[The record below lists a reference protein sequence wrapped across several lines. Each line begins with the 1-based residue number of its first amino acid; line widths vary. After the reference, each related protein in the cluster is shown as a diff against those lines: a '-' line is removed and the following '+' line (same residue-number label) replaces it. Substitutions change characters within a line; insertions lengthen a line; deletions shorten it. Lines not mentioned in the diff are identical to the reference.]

1 MHTSPDRHFAMT
13 EMIEMLKGPW
23 TWWVAGPL
31 IGLVVPFVFWYGGRK
46 WGVSQSLQHL
56 CAATLPRGIE
66 YFRYDWWREGA
77 WSLAMVAGMIVGGFL
92 GGRILSNPEYVVP
105 ISDATHR
112 DLVALGVGSFDGMVP
127 SDLFSFHSLL
137 TLPGVV
143 LIVVGAFLVG
153 FGARYAN
160 GCTSGHAI
168 SGLANLQPSSLLAV
182 VGFFVGGLIS
192 VHLIL
197 PLLF

>member
-1 MHTSPDRHFAMT
+1 
-13 EMIEMLKGPW
+13 MIDILRAPW

-31 IGLVVPFVFWYGGRK
+31 IGLVVPFVYWYGGRK

-56 CAATLPRGIE
+56 CAATIPRGLA
-66 YFRYDWWREGA
+66 YFRYEWWREGA
-77 WSLAMVAGMIVGGFL
+77 WSLAMVSGMVVGGFL
-92 GGRILSNPEYVVP
+92 GGRILSSPADVVA

-112 DLVALGVGSFDGMVP
+112 DLVSLGIKDFTGLVP
-127 SDLFSFHSLL
+127 SDLFSLHALL

-143 LIVVGAFLVG
+143 VVLVGAFLVG

-168 SGLANLQPSSLLAV
+168 SGLANFQLSSLLAV

-192 VHLIL
+192 VHLLL
-197 PLLF
+197 PLLL

>member
-1 MHTSPDRHFAMT
+1 
-13 EMIEMLKGPW
+13 MIIELLEGPW
-23 TWWVAGPL
+23 RWWVAGPL

-56 CAATLPRGIE
+56 CAAALPRGPA

-77 WSLAMVAGMIVGGFL
+77 WSLTMVAGVVVGGFV
-92 GGRILSNPEYVVP
+92 GGRILSSPTQVVA
-105 ISDATHR
+105 ISEATHR
-112 DLVALGVGSFDGMVP
+112 DLSAMGITDFTGMAP
-127 SDLFSFHSLL
+127 SDVFSFHGLQ
-137 TLPGVV
+137 TLPGAV
-143 LIVVGAFLVG
+143 LVLVGAFLVG

-168 SGLANLQPSSLLAV
+168 SGLSNLQPSSLLAV

-192 VHLIL
+192 VHLLL